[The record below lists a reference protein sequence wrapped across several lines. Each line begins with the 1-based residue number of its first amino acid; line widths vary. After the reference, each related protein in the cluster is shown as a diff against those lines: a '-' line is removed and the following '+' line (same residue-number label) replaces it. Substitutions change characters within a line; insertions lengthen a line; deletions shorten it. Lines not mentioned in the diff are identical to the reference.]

1 MLRTRVLSAAALVP
15 VVLVALWLDSP
26 FLQLLILLIAA
37 LAAHEAFVLLQK
49 AGYVNE
55 PLLGTA
61 IALVAIAGAWLFAD
75 RASVPALFVALGIVI
90 AAIAAFLRPD
100 PFAGLQAWAATSF
113 GAVYVGLLGF
123 LVLIIETAGP
133 LPAGAPLA
141 GWLDGGR
148 IWLVIAILAV
158 WSFDSGAYLVGR
170 RFGKTHFIPHLSPG
184 KTLEGVIGGI
194 VVATLVTAVTL
205 WLAGQNP
212 LGALLLGPLISVV
225 AQAGDL
231 AESMLKRA
239 AGVKDSGSLIPGHGG
254 MLDRVDSILFA
265 APAAYF
271 YILVLGS
278 FR

>member
-1 MLRTRVLSAAALVP
+1 MLRTRVLSALVLVP
-15 VVLVALWLDSP
+15 VVLVVLWLGTP
-26 FLQLLILLIAA
+26 FLQLLIVVIAA
-37 LAAHEAFVLLQK
+37 LAAHEAFALLQK
-49 AGYVNE
+49 AGYLNE

-61 IALVAIAGAWLFAD
+61 IALVAIVGAWLFAD
-75 RASVPALFVALGIVI
+75 RSGVPALMVALGVVI

-100 PFAGLQAWAATSF
+100 PFAGLQSWVATTF
-113 GAVYVGLLGF
+113 GAIYIGLLGF

-141 GWLDGGR
+141 GVLDGGR
-148 IWLVIAILAV
+148 IWLIIAVLAV

-184 KTLEGVIGGI
+184 KTLEGVAGGI
-194 VVATLVTAVTL
+194 VAATLVSALTL
-205 WLAGQNP
+205 FLAGQNP
-212 LGALLLGPLISVV
+212 LGALILGPLISIV

-239 AGVKDSGSLIPGHGG
+239 AGVKDSGALIPGHGG
-254 MLDRVDSILFA
+254 MLDRVDSIIFA

-271 YILVLGS
+271 YILILGA
-278 FR
+278 FH

>member
-1 MLRTRVLSAAALVP
+1 MLRTRVQSALVLVP
-15 VVLVALWLDSP
+15 VVLIALWLGTP
-26 FLQLLILLIAA
+26 FLQLLILVIAA
-37 LAAHEAFVLLQK
+37 LAAHEAFVLLRK

-61 IALVAIAGAWLFAD
+61 IALVVVGGAWFFAD
-75 RASVPALFVALGIVI
+75 KAGVPALLVAIGVI
-90 AAIAAFLRPD
+90 MAAVAAFLRSD
-100 PFAGLQAWAATSF
+100 PFAGLQAWLATSF

-123 LVLIIETAGP
+123 LLLILANAGP
-133 LPAGAPLA
+133 LPVGAPLD

-148 IWLVIAILAV
+148 IWVVIAVLAV

-170 RFGKTHFIPHLSPG
+170 RFGRTHFIAHLSPG
-184 KTLEGVIGGI
+184 KTLEGLLGGI
-194 VVATLVTAVTL
+194 VVATLVSALTL

-212 LGALLLGPLISVV
+212 LGALLLGPLISLV

-239 AGVKDSGSLIPGHGG
+239 AGVKDSGNLIPGHGG
-254 MLDRVDSILFA
+254 MLDRVDSIIFA

-271 YILVLGS
+271 YILILGAV
-278 FR
+278 R

>member
-1 MLRTRVLSAAALVP
+1 VLRTRVLSALILVP
-15 VVLVALWLDSP
+15 VVLVVLWLGTP
-26 FLQLLILLIAA
+26 FLQLLILVIAA
-37 LAAHEAFVLLQK
+37 LAAHEAFALLQK
-49 AGYVNE
+49 AGYLNE

-61 IALVAIAGAWLFAD
+61 IALVAIVGAWLFAD
-75 RASVPALFVALGIVI
+75 RSGVPPMMVALGVVI

-100 PFAGLQAWAATSF
+100 PFAGLQSWAATTF
-113 GAVYVGLLGF
+113 GAIYIGLLGF
-123 LVLIIETAGP
+123 LVLILETAGP

-141 GWLDGGR
+141 GILDGGR
-148 IWLVIAILAV
+148 IWLIIAILAV

-184 KTLEGVIGGI
+184 KTLEGVAGGI
-194 VVATLVTAVTL
+194 VAATLVSALTL
-205 WLAGQNP
+205 FLAGQNP
-212 LGALLLGPLISVV
+212 LGALILGPLISIV

-239 AGVKDSGSLIPGHGG
+239 AGVKDSGALIPGHGG
-254 MLDRVDSILFA
+254 MLDRVDSIIFA

-271 YILVLGS
+271 YILILGA